1 MSRSYKKY
9 PVIVQEKDDMRQW
22 NRSLRHNKLKEIPNG
37 SAYKKDSRR
46 SGVWKYRWSEAEVR
60 EHYRRWHHLEGYHPS
75 KFETEDDYVNWY
87 KKEYVYK

>member
-37 SAYKKDSRR
+37 SAYKKDPRR
-46 SGVWKYRWSEAEVR
+46 SGIWKYRWNIIAVGII
-60 EHYRRWHHLEGYHPS
+60 L
-75 KFETEDDYVNWY
+75 KVLILQNL
-87 KKEYVYK
+87 KLKMIM